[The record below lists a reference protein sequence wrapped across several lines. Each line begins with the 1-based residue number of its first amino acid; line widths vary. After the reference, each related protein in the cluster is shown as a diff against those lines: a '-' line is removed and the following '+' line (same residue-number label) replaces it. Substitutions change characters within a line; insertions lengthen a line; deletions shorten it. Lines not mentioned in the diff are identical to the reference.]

1 LRRKLAYVI
10 GIFVIAVAGV
20 AYTLLA
26 GNEPLLGLDL
36 QGGAS
41 VVLEPTGPAEPEE
54 LEVAVE
60 IIRNRVDGLGV
71 AEPEISTQGGNILV
85 QLPGVDEQQRAL
97 DLVGQTAEL
106 RFRPT
111 LDWLPEQSYQAALE
125 TAAELADLTDAAADD
140 TTNAD
145 DAADADSA
153 TGEDASGDAAD
164 SVADSDAAEPTET
177 GIEVVAETNTE
188 TDTETAA
195 TDTDEVV
202 LEIDPDALETDA
214 GTDEV
219 VLEIDPDALETDAG
233 TDEVV
238 LEIDPDALET
248 DAGTDEDAQLEAA
261 EQAQLIVDRFAFSE
275 GDLPADTEVVLP
287 QYDEARNIVARYRL
301 GPTAVTGDGLEGAV
315 AQYQSFI
322 GWHVAPTFISG
333 SSGIDLFNDVGG
345 RCHARGAECP
355 AGQIAIELDNE
366 VVSAPSVQADSA
378 VFEPFDRSSITI
390 SGSFTEQEARDIAL
404 VLDYGALPVELEAQQ
419 SQIVSAS
426 LGTDA
431 LSAGIL
437 AGLIG
442 LGLVSLYLLIYY
454 RLLGLVAIASLGL
467 SGAML
472 WTIIAWLGESQ
483 GLALTLAGVTGLI
496 VAIGVSVD
504 SNVVYFEHLREDVRS
519 GRTLRSAVDRAF
531 PVAFSTI
538 VKADLASLIAAAVLY
553 LLTVGQVRGFAL
565 YLGLATILDLV
576 ATYFFMGPLIGII
589 SRRSGLY
596 NNPARFG
603 IPMPVSQP
611 QTGVNTQTGDG
622 ARTEARQGAAP

>member
-1 LRRKLAYVI
+1 M
-10 GIFVIAVAGV
+10 
-20 AYTLLA
+20 
-26 GNEPLLGLDL
+26 
-36 QGGAS
+36 
-41 VVLEPTGPAEPEE
+41 
-54 LEVAVE
+54 
-60 IIRNRVDGLGV
+60 
-71 AEPEISTQGGNILV
+71 

-195 TDTDEVV
+195 TD
-202 LEIDPDALETDA
+202 
-214 GTDEV
+214 
-219 VLEIDPDALETDAG
+219 

>member
-1 LRRKLAYVI
+1 MRRKLTYVI
-10 GIFVIAVAGV
+10 GIVAVAVAGV
-20 AYTLLA
+20 VYTLAA

-41 VVLEPTGPAEPEE
+41 VVLEPTRVAEPEE
-54 LEVAVE
+54 LDVAVE

-106 RFRPT
+106 RFRPVLSVVSEDALT
-111 LDWLPEQSYQAALE
+111 SGDTDEALLDLFALPEGE
-125 TAAELADLTDAAADD
+125 V
-140 TTNAD
+140 
-145 DAADADSA
+145 AADA
-153 TGEDASGDAAD
+153 
-164 SVADSDAAEPTET
+164 
-177 GIEVVAETNTE
+177 
-188 TDTETAA
+188 
-195 TDTDEVV
+195 
-202 LEIDPDALETDA
+202 
-214 GTDEV
+214 
-219 VLEIDPDALETDAG
+219 
-233 TDEVV
+233 
-238 LEIDPDALET
+238 
-248 DAGTDEDAQLEAA
+248 
-261 EQAQLIVDRFAFSE
+261 
-275 GDLPADTEVVLP
+275 EVVLP
-287 QYDEARNIVARYRL
+287 QYDDDRRIALRYRL
-301 GPTAVTGDGLEGAV
+301 GPTAVAGDGLEGAV
-315 AQYQSFI
+315 AQFHSFI
-322 GWHVAPTFISG
+322 GWHVAPTFKPG
-333 SSGIDLFNDVGG
+333 PTGIDLFNEVSR
-345 RCHARGAECP
+345 RCHSRVPSCP
-355 AGQIAIELDNE
+355 TGQVAIELDNE
-366 VVSAPSVQADSA
+366 IVSAPSVQADNA
-378 VFEPFDRSSITI
+378 FFEPFERSGITI
-390 SGSFTEQEARDIAL
+390 SGGFSEEEARDVAL

-431 LSAGIL
+431 LSAGVL

-442 LGLVSLYLLIYY
+442 LGLVSLYLLMYY

-504 SNVVYFEHLREDVRS
+504 SNVVYFEHLKEDVRS

-538 VKADLASLIAAAVLY
+538 VKADFASLIAAAVLY

-576 ATYFFMGPLIGII
+576 ATYFFMGPLVGLMA
-589 SRRSGLY
+589 RGTGLY
-596 NNPARFG
+596 AHPGRFG
-603 IPMPVSQP
+603 IPASL
-611 QTGVNTQTGDG
+611 
-622 ARTEARQGAAP
+622 ARQGAEPGATT

>member
-1 LRRKLAYVI
+1 MRRKLAYVI

-214 GTDEV
+214 GTDE
-219 VLEIDPDALETDAG
+219 
-233 TDEVV
+233 
-238 LEIDPDALET
+238 
-248 DAGTDEDAQLEAA
+248 DAQLEAA

-366 VVSAPSVQADSA
+366 VVSAPRVQADSA